1 MSSGL
6 LDPSKP
12 REGTSAVR
20 LDSWKEIAAYLGR
33 GERTAKRWESERSL
47 PVHRVPGD
55 GRGSVYA
62 LASELDEWLT
72 SRRAQGLHEAGV
84 GEKSTS
90 PIARDE
96 TSGAGGCD
104 FPIAG
109 QMAGLAEGQLTANAG
124 DLHAGRDAFRPGWKT
139 LLAAS
144 LVAAVGLAAFAA
156 NHRSIIGAVS
166 HRLSSTFGF
175 GQAASVHPGPVS
187 VSDEERARAHELYL
201 KGRYEWNQRTPES
214 LNRALDDFTQAV
226 VHDPDSPEAYA
237 GMADTY
243 NLQCIFFTL
252 PAGDMYPRAIAAAR
266 RAVELDDSN
275 PEGHRALAFAEVWGA
290 RNFPEGYKE
299 FRRAIELNPKDPL
312 AHLWFANALAVGKGT
327 PEEANQE
334 AYHESL
340 EEISKA
346 QDLDPA
352 SHSIIAS
359 KGIIL
364 YKAGKKDEGEALLKQ
379 VERADPGLAT
389 VHTYLAVVEFERGDY
404 PAYLAESEESAQ
416 LHNDAA
422 LRELTAAVRTGYAQG
437 GERGL
442 SRALFAKA
450 ESCDPSTDMPR
461 VWRAFACVR
470 LGKNQE
476 ALQLLEEASA
486 NHDPN
491 LASWFSAEALPA
503 WTPIEDESRFQALLK
518 KIKGQVPPFQAR
530 ASSEPPMGNAR
541 FRAANSA
548 QLRAASK
555 QQ

>member
-6 LDPSKP
+6 LDASKQH
-12 REGTSAVR
+12 EGSSAAR

-33 GERTAKRWESERSL
+33 GERTAKRWERERSL
-47 PVHRVPGD
+47 PVHRVPGG

-62 LASELDEWLT
+62 LAAELDEWLT
-72 SRRAQGLHEAGV
+72 SRRAQGLDEAEV
-84 GEKSTS
+84 GENSTA

-96 TSGAGGCD
+96 TSGAGGRD

-109 QMAGLAEGQLTANAG
+109 QMAAIAEGQLTVNAG

-139 LLAAS
+139 VLAAT
-144 LVAAVGLAAFAA
+144 LVAGVGLAAFAA
-156 NHRSIIGAVS
+156 THRSIIGAVS
-166 HRLSSTFGF
+166 HRLSSTFDF
-175 GQAASVHPGPVS
+175 GKAASVHPGPVS
-187 VSDEERARAHELYL
+187 VSDEEKARAHELYL

-334 AYHESL
+334 AYQESL

-346 QDLDPA
+346 QELDPA

-389 VHTYLAVVEFERGDY
+389 VHTNLAIVEFERGDY
-404 PAYLAESEESAQ
+404 PAYLAESEKSAE

-422 LRELTAAVRTGYAQG
+422 LRELTAVVRAGYTQG

-442 SRALFAKA
+442 SKALFDKA

-491 LASWFSAEALPA
+491 FGSWFSPGVYPA
-503 WTPIEDESRFQALLK
+503 WTPIENEPRFRALLK
-518 KIKGQVPPFQAR
+518 KINAQGALPQALASSAR
-530 ASSEPPMGNAR
+530 PSNSVDIHASSER
-541 FRAANSA
+541 
-548 QLRAASK
+548 Q
-555 QQ
+555 

>member
-1 MSSGL
+1 VSSGL
-6 LDPSKP
+6 LDPSKQH
-12 REGTSAVR
+12 EGSSAAR

-47 PVHRVPGD
+47 PVHRVPGG

-72 SRRAQGLHEAGV
+72 SRRAQGLDEAEV
-84 GEKSTS
+84 GESSTA

-96 TSGAGGCD
+96 TSGAGGRD

-187 VSDEERARAHELYL
+187 VSVEEKARAHELYL

-252 PAGDMYPRAIAAAR
+252 PVGDMYPRAIAAAR
-266 RAVELDDSN
+266 RAVELDDSLA
-275 PEGHRALAFAEVWGA
+275 EGHRALAFAEVWGA

-299 FRRAIELNPKDPL
+299 FRRAIELNSKDPL

-327 PEEANQE
+327 PEEENQE
-334 AYHESL
+334 AYQESL

-346 QDLDPA
+346 QELDPA
-352 SHSIIAS
+352 SHSILAS

-379 VERADPGLAT
+379 VERANPSLAT
-389 VHTYLAVVEFERGDY
+389 VHTYLAFIEFDRGNY
-404 PAYLAESEESAQ
+404 PAYLGESETSAE

-422 LRELTAAVRTGYAQG
+422 LKDLTTAVRAGYAQG
-437 GERGL
+437 GQRGL
-442 SRALFAKA
+442 SKVLFAKA

-486 NHDPN
+486 NNDPN
-491 LASWFSAEALPA
+491 FGSWLSPGVLRA
-503 WTPIEDESRFQALLK
+503 WTPIENEPRFRALLN
-518 KIKGQVPPFQAR
+518 KINRQGAQPQAIASSAR
-530 ASSEPPMGNAR
+530 PSDSARFHASSER
-541 FRAANSA
+541 
-548 QLRAASK
+548 Q
-555 QQ
+555 

>member
-1 MSSGL
+1 
-6 LDPSKP
+6 
-12 REGTSAVR
+12 
-20 LDSWKEIAAYLGR
+20 
-33 GERTAKRWESERSL
+33 
-47 PVHRVPGD
+47 
-55 GRGSVYA
+55 
-62 LASELDEWLT
+62 
-72 SRRAQGLHEAGV
+72 
-84 GEKSTS
+84 
-90 PIARDE
+90 
-96 TSGAGGCD
+96 
-104 FPIAG
+104 
-109 QMAGLAEGQLTANAG
+109 
-124 DLHAGRDAFRPGWKT
+124 
-139 LLAAS
+139 
-144 LVAAVGLAAFAA
+144 
-156 NHRSIIGAVS
+156 
-166 HRLSSTFGF
+166 
-175 GQAASVHPGPVS
+175 
-187 VSDEERARAHELYL
+187 
-201 KGRYEWNQRTPES
+201 
-214 LNRALDDFTQAV
+214 
-226 VHDPDSPEAYA
+226 
-237 GMADTY
+237 
-243 NLQCIFFTL
+243 
-252 PAGDMYPRAIAAAR
+252 MYPRAIAAAR

-334 AYHESL
+334 AYRESL

-346 QDLDPA
+346 QELDPA

-364 YKAGKKDEGEALLKQ
+364 YKAGKKEEGAALLKQ

-389 VHTYLAVVEFERGDY
+389 VHTNLAIVEFERGDY
-404 PAYLAESEESAQ
+404 PAYLAESEKSAE

-491 LASWFSAEALPA
+491 FGSWFSPGDYPA
-503 WTPIEDESRFQALLK
+503 WTPIENEPRFRALLK
-518 KIKGQVPPFQAR
+518 KINGQGALPQAL
-530 ASSEPPMGNAR
+530 ASSAR
-541 FRAANSA
+541 PSNSVDLHPSSER
-548 QLRAASK
+548 Q
-555 QQ
+555 

>member
-1 MSSGL
+1 MPSNLSA
-6 LDPSKP
+6 PSKP
-12 REGTSAVR
+12 QEGALAVR

-47 PVHRVPGD
+47 PVHRVPGE

-62 LASELDEWLT
+62 LTAELDEWLT
-72 SRRAQGLHEAGV
+72 SRRAQGLDEAETIKKAAAPIVRRETPGTDGPDFEIAEPADASPTATADSLRTDRRSFKPGWRLVLGGLVAIGAVGAGV
-84 GEKSTS
+84 RAVALHS
-90 PIARDE
+90 A
-96 TSGAGGCD
+96 AGG
-104 FPIAG
+104 IL
-109 QMAGLAEGQLTANAG
+109 Q
-124 DLHAGRDAFRPGWKT
+124 RVSSKVGWTKQAT
-139 LLAAS
+139 NHPV
-144 LVAAVGLAAFAA
+144 VAAV
-156 NHRSIIGAVS
+156 
-166 HRLSSTFGF
+166 
-175 GQAASVHPGPVS
+175 
-187 VSDEERARAHELYL
+187 SDAEKARAHELYL
-201 KGRYEWNQRTPES
+201 KGRYEWNQRTPDS
-214 LNRALDDFTQAV
+214 LNHALDDFTQAV
-226 VHDPDSPEAYA
+226 VHDPNSAEAYT

-252 PAGDMYPRAIAAAR
+252 PPDDMYPRAIAAAR
-266 RAVELDDSN
+266 RAVELEDTLA
-275 PEGHRALAFAEVWGA
+275 EGHRALAFAEVWGA
-290 RNFPEGYKE
+290 QNYPEGYRE

-312 AHLWFANALAVGKGT
+312 AHLWFANALAMGNGPPKNGPFGKGY
-327 PEEANQE
+327 QE
-334 AYHESL
+334 GLQESL

-346 QDLDPA
+346 QELDPA
-352 SHSIIAS
+352 SHSILAS
-359 KGIIL
+359 KGMVL
-364 YKAGKKDEGEALLKQ
+364 FSSGKKDEGAALLKQ

-404 PAYLAESEESAQ
+404 PAYLAESEKSAE
-416 LHNDAA
+416 LHNDPV
-422 LRELTAAVRTGYAQG
+422 LRELTELVKAGYAQG

-461 VWRAFACVR
+461 AWRAFACVR

-518 KIKGQVPPFQAR
+518 KISGQVALSQ
-530 ASSEPPMGNAR
+530 ASSEPSLGNAR

>member
-1 MSSGL
+1 
-6 LDPSKP
+6 
-12 REGTSAVR
+12 
-20 LDSWKEIAAYLGR
+20 
-33 GERTAKRWESERSL
+33 
-47 PVHRVPGD
+47 
-55 GRGSVYA
+55 
-62 LASELDEWLT
+62 LDEWLT
-72 SRRAQGLHEAGV
+72 SRRAQGLDEAETIKKAAAPIVRRETPGTDGPDFEIAEPVDAQPTATADSLRTDRRSFKPGWGLVLGGLVAIGAVGAGV
-84 GEKSTS
+84 RAVALHS
-90 PIARDE
+90 A
-96 TSGAGGCD
+96 AGG
-104 FPIAG
+104 IL
-109 QMAGLAEGQLTANAG
+109 Q
-124 DLHAGRDAFRPGWKT
+124 RVSSKIGWTKQAT
-139 LLAAS
+139 NHPV
-144 LVAAVGLAAFAA
+144 VAAV
-156 NHRSIIGAVS
+156 
-166 HRLSSTFGF
+166 
-175 GQAASVHPGPVS
+175 
-187 VSDEERARAHELYL
+187 SDAEKARAHELYL

-226 VHDPDSPEAYA
+226 VHDPYSPEAYA

-243 NLQCIFFTL
+243 NLECIFFTL

-266 RAVELDDSN
+266 RAVELDDSL

-290 RNFPEGYKE
+290 WKYPEGYKE

-312 AHLWFANALAVGKGT
+312 AHLWFANALAMGKGT

-334 AYHESL
+334 AYRESL

-346 QDLDPA
+346 QELDPA

-389 VHTYLAVVEFERGDY
+389 VHTNLAIVEFERGDY
-404 PAYLAESEESAQ
+404 PAYLAESEKSAE

-491 LASWFSAEALPA
+491 FGSWFSPGVYPA
-503 WTPIEDESRFQALLK
+503 WTPIENEPRFRALLK
-518 KIKGQVPPFQAR
+518 NINGQSPLPQAL
-530 ASSEPPMGNAR
+530 ASSAR
-541 FRAANSA
+541 PSNSVDLHPSSER
-548 QLRAASK
+548 Q
-555 QQ
+555 